1 MYEVKII
8 NNKEETIINS
18 VGASQYV
25 PRITGS
31 CKFGINTIDSFT
43 FTIFPNN
50 DGYNLI
56 YPLKTLVEVKN
67 LNTNNVEFEGRVLLQ
82 TPKMDNNG
90 IIYKTV
96 VCESYLGYLN
106 DSVQSYETIS
116 GVSAEE
122 LFKKI
127 INNHNSQV
135 ENSKKFIIGEIKIGT
150 SSSDNEDRYL
160 NYEKTFDSINKNLIE
175 RFGGELRVRKAGDN
189 IYIDYIKE
197 IGEKKNT
204 VIALANNLI
213 AIEQEKDPSEIITRL
228 IPVGAKLENSDER
241 LTITSINGGINYVE
255 DEEAIKEFGVIV
267 DTVNFDDITEAIEL
281 LNKAKSYLKENN
293 KIKKKYKIDALDL
306 STIDLNFDSFEVGNT
321 YRVINSLMNIDE
333 ELRII
338 EKTLDI
344 NSPQNSSL
352 TFGDKFEDIKD
363 YQLGITKATKDL
375 NTLRYN
381 VTAATENVL
390 TINRD
395 LQKTVDSLMA
405 TNESLEK
412 IKKRLIMGV

>member
-18 VGASQYV
+18 VGASQYA

-306 STIDLNFDSFEVGNT
+306 SAIDLNFDSFEVGNT
-321 YRVINSLMNIDE
+321 YRVINPLMNIDE

-363 YQLGITKATKDL
+363 YQLGITKTTKDL

>member
-135 ENSKKFIIGEIKIGT
+135 ENSKKFIIGEIKIGA

-241 LTITSINGGINYVE
+241 LTITNINGGINYVE

-267 DTVNFDDITEAIEL
+267 DTVNFDDITEDIEL

-306 STIDLNFDSFEVGNT
+306 STIDLNFDSFEVGNK
-321 YRVINSLMNIDE
+321 YRVINPLMNIDE

>member
-67 LNTNNVEFEGRVLLQ
+67 LITNNVEFEGRVLLQ
-82 TPKMDNNG
+82 TPKMDSNG

-175 RFGGELRVRKAGDN
+175 RFGGELRIRKAGDN

-306 STIDLNFDSFEVGNT
+306 STIDLNFDSFEVGNK

>member
-82 TPKMDNNG
+82 TPKMDSNG

-241 LTITSINGGINYVE
+241 LTITNINGGINYVE

-395 LQKTVDSLMA
+395 LQKTVNSLMT

>member
-67 LNTNNVEFEGRVLLQ
+67 LITNNVEFEGRVLLQ
-82 TPKMDNNG
+82 TPKMDSNG

-106 DSVQSYETIS
+106 DSVQNYEVIS

-213 AIEQEKDPSEIITRL
+213 SIEQEKDPSEIITRL

-241 LTITSINGGINYVE
+241 LTITNINGGINYVE

-306 STIDLNFDSFEVGNT
+306 STIDLNFDSFEVGNK

-363 YQLGITKATKDL
+363 YQLGITKTTKDL

-395 LQKTVDSLMA
+395 LQKTVNSLMT